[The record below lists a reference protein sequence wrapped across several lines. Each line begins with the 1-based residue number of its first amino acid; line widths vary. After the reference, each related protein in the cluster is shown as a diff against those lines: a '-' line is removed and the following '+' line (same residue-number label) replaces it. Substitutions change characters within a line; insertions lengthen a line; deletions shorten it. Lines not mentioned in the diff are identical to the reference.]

1 LFGLIIALL
10 SLRFNKDDK
19 NITQNQKIGRVF
31 AEYEDNLV
39 MTGGEN
45 MKEHGYLVPKT
56 KIDRLGD
63 NEIYFN
69 ISKISLKE
77 FEIWLY
83 LTRIIHLS

>member
-1 LFGLIIALL
+1 
-10 SLRFNKDDK
+10 
-19 NITQNQKIGRVF
+19 
-31 AEYEDNLV
+31 

-83 LTRIIHLS
+83 LTRIIHLSYSFIGIRVFLALTVFLWV

>member
-1 LFGLIIALL
+1 
-10 SLRFNKDDK
+10 
-19 NITQNQKIGRVF
+19 
-31 AEYEDNLV
+31 

-45 MKEHGYLVPKT
+45 MKERGYLVPKT

-63 NEIYFN
+63 NEMYFN

-83 LTRIIHLS
+83 LTRIIHLSYSFIGIRAFLALAVFLWS

>member
-1 LFGLIIALL
+1 
-10 SLRFNKDDK
+10 
-19 NITQNQKIGRVF
+19 
-31 AEYEDNLV
+31 

-45 MKEHGYLVPKT
+45 MKERGYLVPKT

-83 LTRIIHLS
+83 LTRIIHLSYSFIGIRVFLALTVFLWA

>member
-1 LFGLIIALL
+1 
-10 SLRFNKDDK
+10 
-19 NITQNQKIGRVF
+19 
-31 AEYEDNLV
+31 

-45 MKEHGYLVPKT
+45 MKERGYLVPET

-69 ISKISLKE
+69 ISKISLKG

-83 LTRIIHLS
+83 LTRIIHLSYSFIGIRVFLALTVFLWS

>member
-1 LFGLIIALL
+1 
-10 SLRFNKDDK
+10 
-19 NITQNQKIGRVF
+19 
-31 AEYEDNLV
+31 
-39 MTGGEN
+39 
-45 MKEHGYLVPKT
+45 MKERGYLIPKT

-83 LTRIIHLS
+83 LTRIIHLSSFIGIRVSLALTVFLWS

>member
-1 LFGLIIALL
+1 M
-10 SLRFNKDDK
+10 
-19 NITQNQKIGRVF
+19 
-31 AEYEDNLV
+31 V